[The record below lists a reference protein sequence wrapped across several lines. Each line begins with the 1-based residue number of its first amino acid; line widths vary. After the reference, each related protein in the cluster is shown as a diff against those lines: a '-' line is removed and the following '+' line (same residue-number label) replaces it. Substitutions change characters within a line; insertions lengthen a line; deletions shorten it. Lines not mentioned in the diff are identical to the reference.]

1 MQELEVV
8 APGGHLSSRVMCSEQ
23 NRIKENIAKSK
34 LVRKVQLFHL
44 PICLIHRPQ
53 VEPES
58 GRRPL
63 EIKEPLAVHV
73 QNLKS

>member
-44 PICLIHRPQ
+44 PICLIHMPL
-53 VEPES
+53 VDPEL
-58 GRRPL
+58 RRQPL
-63 EIKEPLAVHV
+63 EIREAPCRPLA
-73 QNLKS
+73 K